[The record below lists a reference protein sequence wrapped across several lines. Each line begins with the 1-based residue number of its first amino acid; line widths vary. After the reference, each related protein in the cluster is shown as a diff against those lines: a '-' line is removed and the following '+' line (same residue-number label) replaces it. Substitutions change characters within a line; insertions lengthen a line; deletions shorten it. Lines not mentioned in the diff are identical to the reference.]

1 MRLLA
6 WLLPLF
12 ALLALAQDVAT
23 QEKRVMDLEA
33 EAARAK
39 ALEQEAQARIQK
51 LNQALARLS
60 KRVADLLQEK
70 ARLEKEIARMEAER
84 AALRQEIARLEEA
97 VRETEA
103 RIAKLEKD
111 LAALKERLQALM
123 RSLHRERAGR
133 YLPLLRAQSFTDL
146 AVRARWV
153 GYISKQDTD
162 LVRQLQATLKAL
174 GEERERLKLLLQSLS
189 EKERALAETQRKLE
203 AERQNL
209 LTTLASLRKEE
220 EGKKAL
226 LRDALT
232 DRQRLQSALAQLQA
246 RVLAERQRLL
256 LLKRQEEERRR
267 QEEERRR
274 QEEERRRQEEARQ
287 KQTALRPS
295 PAPAQVVV
303 PPPPLPATVGRL
315 AFPVPGGRVVVPYG
329 QEGPFQVIAGP
340 VPGSPV
346 QAAADGYVA
355 GVLYLPNLGYTV
367 MLVHTETLST
377 VYTNLQE
384 PLVAEGQKV
393 SRGQLLGYTGGGLL
407 IRPEELEFRVAARV
421 GEETRFVD
429 PAAYY

>member
-6 WLLPLF
+6 WLLPLL

-23 QEKRVMDLEA
+23 QEKRVKDLEA

-70 ARLEKEIARMEAER
+70 ARLEKEIARLEAER

-153 GYISKQDTD
+153 GYISKQDAD

-274 QEEERRRQEEARQ
+274 QEEARR

-407 IRPEELEFRVAARV
+407 IRPEELEFRVAVRV

-429 PAAYY
+429 PATYY

>member
-23 QEKRVMDLEA
+23 QEKRVRDLEA

-70 ARLEKEIARMEAER
+70 ARLEKEIARLEAER
-84 AALRQEIARLEEA
+84 MALRQEIARLEEA

-153 GYISKQDTD
+153 GYISKQDAD

-232 DRQRLQSALAQLQA
+232 ERQRLQSALAQLQA

-274 QEEERRRQEEARQ
+274 QEEARR

-295 PAPAQVVV
+295 PAQVVV

-340 VPGSPV
+340 APGSPV

>member
-6 WLLPLF
+6 WLLPLL

-23 QEKRVMDLEA
+23 QEKRVKDLEA

-70 ARLEKEIARMEAER
+70 ARLEKEIARLEAER

-153 GYISKQDTD
+153 GYISKQDAD

-287 KQTALRPS
+287 KQTALKPS

-407 IRPEELEFRVAARV
+407 IRPEELEFRVAVRM
-421 GEETRFVD
+421 GEETRFVE

>member
-6 WLLPLF
+6 WLLPLL

-23 QEKRVMDLEA
+23 QEKRVKDLEA

-70 ARLEKEIARMEAER
+70 ARLEKEIARLEAER

-153 GYISKQDTD
+153 GYISKQDAD

-287 KQTALRPS
+287 KQTALKPS

>member
-6 WLLPLF
+6 WLLPLL

-23 QEKRVMDLEA
+23 QEKRVKDLEA

-39 ALEQEAQARIQK
+39 ALEQETQARIQK

-70 ARLEKEIARMEAER
+70 ARLEKEIARLEAER

-111 LAALKERLQALM
+111 LAALKERLRALM
-123 RSLHRERAGR
+123 QSLHRERAGR

-153 GYISKQDTD
+153 GYISKQDAD

-274 QEEERRRQEEARQ
+274 QEEARRKQATLKPSPSPGAGWWCPTARKAPSRSSPDPSREARS
-287 KQTALRPS
+287 RP
-295 PAPAQVVV
+295 PRMG
-303 PPPPLPATVGRL
+303 TW
-315 AFPVPGGRVVVPYG
+315 
-329 QEGPFQVIAGP
+329 
-340 VPGSPV
+340 PGS
-346 QAAADGYVA
+346 
-355 GVLYLPNLGYTV
+355 
-367 MLVHTETLST
+367 ST
-377 VYTNLQE
+377 CPTWAT
-384 PLVAEGQKV
+384 P
-393 SRGQLLGYTGGGLL
+393 
-407 IRPEELEFRVAARV
+407 
-421 GEETRFVD
+421 
-429 PAAYY
+429 

>member
-6 WLLPLF
+6 WLLPLL

-23 QEKRVMDLEA
+23 QEKRVRDLEA

>member
-6 WLLPLF
+6 WLLPLL

-23 QEKRVMDLEA
+23 QEKRVRSLEA
-33 EAARAK
+33 EVARAK

-60 KRVADLLQEK
+60 KRVADVLQEK
-70 ARLEKEIARMEAER
+70 ARLEKEIARLEAER

-153 GYISKQDTD
+153 GYISKQDAD

-232 DRQRLQSALAQLQA
+232 ERQRLQSALAQLQA

-274 QEEERRRQEEARQ
+274 QEEARR

-295 PAPAQVVV
+295 PAQVVV

-407 IRPEELEFRVAARV
+407 IRPEELELRVAVRV

>member
-6 WLLPLF
+6 WLLPLLV
-12 ALLALAQDVAT
+12 LLALAQDVAT
-23 QEKRVMDLEA
+23 QEKRVRDLEA

-70 ARLEKEIARMEAER
+70 ARLEKEIARLEAER

-153 GYISKQDTD
+153 GYISKQDAD

-287 KQTALRPS
+287 KQTALKPS

>member
-1 MRLLA
+1 MQLLA

-23 QEKRVMDLEA
+23 QEKRVRDLEA

-70 ARLEKEIARMEAER
+70 ARLEKEIARLEAER
-84 AALRQEIARLEEA
+84 MALRQEIARLEEA

-153 GYISKQDTD
+153 GYISKQDAD

-226 LRDALT
+226 LRDALSE
-232 DRQRLQSALAQLQA
+232 RQRLQSALAQLQA

-267 QEEERRR
+267 QEEARR
-274 QEEERRRQEEARQ
+274 

-295 PAPAQVVV
+295 PAQVVV

>member
-23 QEKRVMDLEA
+23 QEKRVRDLEA

-39 ALEQEAQARIQK
+39 ALEQEAQARIQR

-70 ARLEKEIARMEAER
+70 ARLEKEITRLEAER
-84 AALRQEIARLEEA
+84 MVLRQEIARLEEA

-153 GYISKQDTD
+153 GYISKQDAD

-209 LTTLASLRKEE
+209 LTTLASLRKDE

-226 LRDALT
+226 LRDALSE
-232 DRQRLQSALAQLQA
+232 RQRLQSALAQLQA

-256 LLKRQEEERRR
+256 SLKRQEEERRR
-267 QEEERRR
+267 QEEARR
-274 QEEERRRQEEARQ
+274 

-295 PAPAQVVV
+295 PARVVV

-429 PAAYY
+429 PSAYY

>member
-12 ALLALAQDVAT
+12 ALLALAQDVVT
-23 QEKRVMDLEA
+23 QEKRVRDLEA

-70 ARLEKEIARMEAER
+70 ARLEKEIARLEAER

-153 GYISKQDTD
+153 GYISKQDAD

-226 LRDALT
+226 LRDALSE
-232 DRQRLQSALAQLQA
+232 RQRLQSALAQLQA
-246 RVLAERQRLL
+246 RVLAERRRLL

-267 QEEERRR
+267 QEEARR
-274 QEEERRRQEEARQ
+274 

>member
-6 WLLPLF
+6 WLLPLL

-23 QEKRVMDLEA
+23 QEKRVKDLEA

-51 LNQALARLS
+51 LNQALVRLS

-70 ARLEKEIARMEAER
+70 ARLEKEIARLEAER

-153 GYISKQDTD
+153 GYISKQDAD

-274 QEEERRRQEEARQ
+274 QEEARR

-295 PAPAQVVV
+295 PAQVVV

-367 MLVHTETLST
+367 MLVHTEILST

-429 PAAYY
+429 PATYY

>member
-6 WLLPLF
+6 WLLPLL

-23 QEKRVMDLEA
+23 QEKRVKDLEA

-70 ARLEKEIARMEAER
+70 ARLEKEIARLEAER

-153 GYISKQDTD
+153 GYISKQDAD

-267 QEEERRR
+267 QEEKRRR

-287 KQTALRPS
+287 KQTALKPS

-407 IRPEELEFRVAARV
+407 IRPEELEFRVAVRM
-421 GEETRFVD
+421 GEETRFVE

>member
-6 WLLPLF
+6 WLLPLL

-23 QEKRVMDLEA
+23 QEKRVKDLEA

-39 ALEQEAQARIQK
+39 ALEQEVQARIQK

-70 ARLEKEIARMEAER
+70 ARLEKEIVRLEGERM
-84 AALRQEIARLEEA
+84 ALRREIARLEEA

-153 GYISKQDTD
+153 GYISKQDAD

-189 EKERALAETQRKLE
+189 EKERALAETHRRLE

-226 LRDALT
+226 LRDALSE
-232 DRQRLQSALAQLQA
+232 RQRLQSALAQLQA

-256 LLKRQEEERRR
+256 LLKRQEEK
-267 QEEERRR
+267 
-274 QEEERRRQEEARQ
+274 RRRQEEARR

-295 PAPAQVVV
+295 PAPARVVV

>member
-6 WLLPLF
+6 WLLPLL

-23 QEKRVMDLEA
+23 QEKRVRDLEA
-33 EAARAK
+33 EAARAR

-70 ARLEKEIARMEAER
+70 ARLEKEIARLEAER

-153 GYISKQDTD
+153 GYISKQDAD
-162 LVRQLQATLKAL
+162 LVRQLQTTLKAL

-203 AERQNL
+203 AKRQNL

-226 LRDALT
+226 LRDALSE
-232 DRQRLQSALAQLQA
+232 RQRLQSALAQLQA

-274 QEEERRRQEEARQ
+274 QEEARR

-295 PAPAQVVV
+295 PAQVVV

-329 QEGPFQVIAGP
+329 REGPFQVIAGP

>member
-1 MRLLA
+1 
-6 WLLPLF
+6 
-12 ALLALAQDVAT
+12 
-23 QEKRVMDLEA
+23 
-33 EAARAK
+33 
-39 ALEQEAQARIQK
+39 
-51 LNQALARLS
+51 
-60 KRVADLLQEK
+60 VADLLQEK
-70 ARLEKEIARMEAER
+70 ARLEKEITRLEAER

-111 LAALKERLQALM
+111 LTALKERLQALM

-153 GYISKQDTD
+153 GYISKQDAD

-274 QEEERRRQEEARQ
+274 QEEARQ
-287 KQTALRPS
+287 KQTALKPS

-407 IRPEELEFRVAARV
+407 IRPEELEFRVAARL

>member
-6 WLLPLF
+6 WLLPLL

-23 QEKRVMDLEA
+23 QEKRVRDLEA

-70 ARLEKEIARMEAER
+70 ARLEKEIARLEAER

-153 GYISKQDTD
+153 GYISKQDAD

-189 EKERALAETQRKLE
+189 EKERALAKTQRKLE

-226 LRDALT
+226 LRDALSE
-232 DRQRLQSALAQLQA
+232 RQRLQSALAQLQA

-287 KQTALRPS
+287 KQTALKPS

>member
-6 WLLPLF
+6 WLLPLL

-23 QEKRVMDLEA
+23 QEKRVKDLEA

-70 ARLEKEIARMEAER
+70 ARLEKEIARLEAER

-111 LAALKERLQALM
+111 LTALKERLQALM

-153 GYISKQDTD
+153 GYISKQDAD

-287 KQTALRPS
+287 KQTALKPS

-407 IRPEELEFRVAARV
+407 IRPEELEFRVAVRV

>member
-6 WLLPLF
+6 WLLPLL

-23 QEKRVMDLEA
+23 QEKRVKDLEA

-70 ARLEKEIARMEAER
+70 ARLEKEIARLEAER

-103 RIAKLEKD
+103 RIAKLEMD

-153 GYISKQDTD
+153 GYISKQDAD

-226 LRDALT
+226 LRDALS

>member
-23 QEKRVMDLEA
+23 QEKRVRDLEA

-70 ARLEKEIARMEAER
+70 ARLEKEITRLEAER

-153 GYISKQDTD
+153 GYISKQDAD

-226 LRDALT
+226 LRDALSE
-232 DRQRLQSALAQLQA
+232 RQRLQSALAQLQA

-267 QEEERRR
+267 QEEARR
-274 QEEERRRQEEARQ
+274 

-295 PAPAQVVV
+295 PAQVVV

-407 IRPEELEFRVAARV
+407 IRPEELEFRVAVRV

-429 PAAYY
+429 PSAYY

>member
-6 WLLPLF
+6 WLLPLL

-23 QEKRVMDLEA
+23 QEKRVKDLEA

-70 ARLEKEIARMEAER
+70 ARLEKEIARLEAER
-84 AALRQEIARLEEA
+84 AALRQEIARLEET

-123 RSLHRERAGR
+123 QSLHRERAGR

-153 GYISKQDTD
+153 GYISKQDAD

-226 LRDALT
+226 LRDALSE
-232 DRQRLQSALAQLQA
+232 RQRLQSALAQLQA

-274 QEEERRRQEEARQ
+274 QEEARR
-287 KQTALRPS
+287 KQTAPRPS
-295 PAPAQVVV
+295 PAQVVV

-340 VPGSPV
+340 APGSPV